1 MQLTVFTPAYNRAD
15 LLVRCYESMKRQTEQ
30 RFVWMIIDDG
40 STDHTKELVQSW
52 KKEGQG
58 FKLEYYYKE
67 NGKTFIVKN
76 PTAAEKFL
84 AKATRKT
91 GKKVVGYRKESEY
104 VEDTTELKKRLES
117 LNAEQEIELEFE

>member
-1 MQLTVFTPAYNRAD
+1 MKIKYGVFLNRKIEYGDDWDDMPIGAHISV
-15 LLVRCYESMKRQTEQ
+15 VRQDRENAQTA
-30 RFVWMIIDDG
+30 
-40 STDHTKELVQSW
+40 
-52 KKEGQG
+52 G
-58 FKLEYYYKE
+58 FEYYYKE